1 MNVTTNRSVLALIAR
16 SVCSDLAQR
25 LVFDG
30 HTIGTLKTKSV
41 DELLSLG
48 LSEAI
53 AKNLRSGRTPIPEKR
68 LVKLLHDNKWVC
80 CVCRSRD
87 DAVIIHHIVPWTTSR
102 SHDADNLVV
111 LCPNDHSKAHSQN
124 DLAQN
129 LTPARLRELK
139 RLWEAKVKIDD
150 SIAIQRAVQSVGEY
164 WYFFNLLRL
173 YEFAEHNQIDLKT
186 LHRYSQARLAGIL
199 DADGHLVP
207 DNRNSLYAY
216 SGSHAQVGYGYAKD
230 LFMRLLEK
238 LSITNIS
245 DRFDKGDLSN
255 TIIKNDLIYVEGA
268 HNFKQLNTVSSGPDQ
283 LVRGSRSAN
292 SVRIEFVFDR
302 WLATSISAN
311 TVWLSGRKVV
321 GSFCRVGDITRS
333 DDKKIIIQCTVLA
346 ICNELPNMRARSYM
360 SDTLFAYMQS
370 ANDEDEF
377 DDPDMTF
384 DESDTF

>member
-1 MNVTTNRSVLALIAR
+1 MNVTTNRTVLALIAR
-16 SVCSDLAQR
+16 GICSDLAQR

-48 LSEAI
+48 LSEPI

-87 DAVIIHHIVPWTTSR
+87 NAVIVHHIVPWELSR
-102 SHDADNLVV
+102 SHDAGNLAV

-139 RLWEAKVKIDD
+139 HLWEAKVKTDD
-150 SIAIQRAVQSVGEY
+150 SIAIQAAAQSVSEH

-173 YEFAEHNQIDLKT
+173 YEFAEHEQIDLKT
-186 LHRYSQARLAGIL
+186 LPHYSQARRAGAL
-199 DADGHLVP
+199 DADGHLVSG
-207 DNRNSLYAY
+207 NRNSLYAY
-216 SGSHAQVGYGYAKD
+216 SGPYVTLSYYYARD
-230 LFMRLLEK
+230 LFLRLLEN

-302 WLATSISAN
+302 WLATSTSAN

-360 SDTLFAYMQS
+360 SDTIFTHM
-370 ANDEDEF
+370 
-377 DDPDMTF
+377 
-384 DESDTF
+384 